1 MMQHSRLEGTEILL
15 RRFDQ
20 ISDAARDQLGV
31 ELAIIGRELRDR
43 QRAAAPED
51 TGALRGG
58 LSVWLML
65 EQLRVRV
72 GVLGQRNR
80 RSGKRS
86 YGDLFYGRIVEFG
99 RKAQTVIVQRR
110 RRVKVDIGDGKQK
123 AILRTSRRRKLAAD
137 IAATYS
143 LKVKARAPHPFIF
156 VEGAQES
163 ATQRLVNF
171 WDQTLSRVGA

>member
-51 TGALRGG
+51 TGALRAG
-58 LSVWLML
+58 LGVWLML
-65 EQLRVRV
+65 EQLRVRI
-72 GVLGQRNR
+72 GVIGQRNQ
-80 RSGKRS
+80 RSRKRS
-86 YGDLFYGRIVEFG
+86 YGDLFYARIVEFG
-99 RKAQTVIVQRR
+99 RRAQTVIVQRR
-110 RRVKVDIGDGKQK
+110 RRISMTLKPGQQIQ
-123 AILRTSRRRKLAAD
+123 ILRTVRRRKVVED
-137 IAATYS
+137 IVKTYS
-143 LKVKARAPHPFIF
+143 MKVSALPARPFIF
-156 VEGAQES
+156 VDGAQES

-171 WDQTLSRVGA
+171 WDQTLSRAGA